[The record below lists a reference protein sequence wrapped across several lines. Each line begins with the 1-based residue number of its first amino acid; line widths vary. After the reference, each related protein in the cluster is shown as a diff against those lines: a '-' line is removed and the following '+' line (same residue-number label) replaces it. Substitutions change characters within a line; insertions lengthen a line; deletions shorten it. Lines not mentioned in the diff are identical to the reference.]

1 MPQPYR
7 GVRVQHTVRLPAD
20 LHRAVVGEARQ
31 RRWTVND
38 FIVQALHDAL
48 TVEVP
53 EPVGVRHNQNVYD
66 DDGNVIAR

>member
-20 LHRAVVGEARQ
+20 LHRAVVGQSRQQ
-31 RRWTVND
+31 RRTFND
-38 FIVQALHDAL
+38 FVVDAL
-48 TVEVP
+48 TDALAVDVP
-53 EPVGVRHNQNVYD
+53 AAVGVRHNQNVYD